1 MKKLENISNDEIK
14 KSVANEI
21 STLDEQIKK
30 LESKKQEYVE
40 KETELSEKIGL
51 YELQKQMDEMKMK
64 GMGGGSL
71 EV

>member
-1 MKKLENISNDEIK
+1 MKKLENTSNDEIK
-14 KSVANEI
+14 KSVASEI

-51 YELQKQMDEMKMK
+51 YELQRKMDEMKMK
-64 GMGGGSL
+64 GMGGSL